1 MENLIYALSAALII
15 STVSFV
21 GLSTLALSQSR
32 LTKLLPYLVAL
43 AAGAM
48 LGNALL
54 HMVPH
59 SLERSLNHSVPS
71 VISTPHKH
79 EHDQANR
86 HEHDQAHKH
95 EHDQAHEHEHDQAHK
110 HEHDQAHEHEH
121 DQAHKHEHKHIHGHA
136 GLNVILLLITG
147 FLSIFAIDLGLISNS
162 QKSNSNRSLGYLVL
176 VSDGLENFMDGI
188 VIGTTFMID
197 PALGVA
203 TSIAIFLHE
212 VPMELGDFAVLTN
225 SGFTA
230 RKALLL
236 NFGSAL
242 LNVGG
247 VLLAFVAA
255 SFTDSFTALAT
266 PLAAGAFLYLASA
279 GLIAKLRSD
288 EFQANK
294 AGLFAMVLLGLFLMY
309 LIMFL
314 E

>member
-110 HEHDQAHEHEH
+110 HEH
-121 DQAHKHEHKHIHGHA
+121 KNIHGHA

>member
-1 MENLIYALSAALII
+1 MVENLIYAITAAIII
-15 STVSFV
+15 STVSLV
-21 GLSTLALSQSR
+21 GVSTLVLSQMR
-32 LTKLLPYLVAL
+32 LTKLMPYLVAL

-48 LGNALL
+48 LGNSLL

-59 SLERSLNHSVPS
+59 SLERSLNHSAPS
-71 VISTPHKH
+71 VISTPHKP
-79 EHDQANR
+79 
-86 HEHDQAHKH
+86 EHDQAHKH
-95 EHDQAHEHEHDQAHK
+95 EHDHDQAHEHEHDQAHK

-121 DQAHKHEHKHIHGHA
+121 EHEHDQAHKHEHIHGHA

-242 LNVGG
+242 LNIGG

>member
-59 SLERSLNHSVPS
+59 SLERSLNHSAPS
-71 VISTPHKH
+71 VISTP
-79 EHDQANR
+79 
-86 HEHDQAHKH
+86 
-95 EHDQAHEHEHDQAHK
+95 
-110 HEHDQAHEHEH
+110 
-121 DQAHKHEHKHIHGHA
+121 HKHEHKHIHGHA
-136 GLNVILLLITG
+136 GLNVILLLLAG

>member
-1 MENLIYALSAALII
+1 MVENLIYALTAALII
-15 STVSFV
+15 STVSLIGV
-21 GLSTLALSQSR
+21 STLALSQTR
-32 LTKLLPYLVAL
+32 LTKVLPYLVAL

-59 SLERSLNHSVPS
+59 SLERSFNQSVPS
-71 VISTPHKH
+71 VVSPAAEHDQAHKH
-79 EHDQANR
+79 EHDRAHDHEHDQAHD

-95 EHDQAHEHEHDQAHK
+95 EHDQAHDHEHDQAHK
-110 HEHDQAHEHEH
+110 HEHGHV
-121 DQAHKHEHKHIHGHA
+121 HGHA
-136 GLNVILLLITG
+136 GLNVVLLLLAG
-147 FLSIFAIDLGLISNS
+147 FLSIFAIDLGLISNIH
-162 QKSNSNRSLGYLVL
+162 KSSSNRSLGYLVL

-197 PALGVA
+197 PALGIA

-225 SGFTA
+225 SGFTT
-230 RKALLL
+230 RKALLM

-255 SFTDSFTALAT
+255 NFTDSFTATAT

>member
-1 MENLIYALSAALII
+1 MDYQKTKEAMMENLIYALSAALII

-86 HEHDQAHKH
+86 
-95 EHDQAHEHEHDQAHK
+95 HEHDQAHK

>member
-1 MENLIYALSAALII
+1 MMENLIYALSAALII

-86 HEHDQAHKH
+86 
-95 EHDQAHEHEHDQAHK
+95 HEHDQAHK

>member
-1 MENLIYALSAALII
+1 M
-15 STVSFV
+15 
-21 GLSTLALSQSR
+21 
-32 LTKLLPYLVAL
+32 
-43 AAGAM
+43 
-48 LGNALL
+48 
-54 HMVPH
+54 
-59 SLERSLNHSVPS
+59 
-71 VISTPHKH
+71 
-79 EHDQANR
+79 
-86 HEHDQAHKH
+86 
-95 EHDQAHEHEHDQAHK
+95 
-110 HEHDQAHEHEH
+110 
-121 DQAHKHEHKHIHGHA
+121 
-136 GLNVILLLITG
+136 
-147 FLSIFAIDLGLISNS
+147 
-162 QKSNSNRSLGYLVL
+162 L

>member
-1 MENLIYALSAALII
+1 MDYQKTKEAMMENLIYALSAALII

-59 SLERSLNHSVPS
+59 SLERSLNHSAPS
-71 VISTPHKH
+71 VISTP
-79 EHDQANR
+79 
-86 HEHDQAHKH
+86 
-95 EHDQAHEHEHDQAHK
+95 
-110 HEHDQAHEHEH
+110 
-121 DQAHKHEHKHIHGHA
+121 HKHEHKHIHGHA
-136 GLNVILLLITG
+136 GLNVILLLLAG

>member
-1 MENLIYALSAALII
+1 MVENLIYAITAAIII
-15 STVSFV
+15 STVSLV
-21 GLSTLALSQSR
+21 GVSTLVLSQMR
-32 LTKLLPYLVAL
+32 LTKLMPYLVAL

-48 LGNALL
+48 LGNSLL

-59 SLERSLNHSVPS
+59 SLERSLNHSAPS
-71 VISTPHKH
+71 VISTAH
-79 EHDQANR
+79 EHEQDQAHE
-86 HEHDQAHKH
+86 HEHDQAHEHEHDQAHEH

-110 HEHDQAHEHEH
+110 HE
-121 DQAHKHEHKHIHGHA
+121 HIHGHA

-242 LNVGG
+242 LNIGG